1 MAKAKIKKLL
11 GVPTGFAV
19 RLSNQEVES
28 SKSTGDLL
36 AILSNLGNLSIPGLG
51 VILSVAV
58 KVWFWQMKRVNKK
71 HGNNGVTL
79 HYSPAITTVPWVSGP
94 NDF

>member
-1 MAKAKIKKLL
+1 MAKAKTKKLL
-11 GVPTGFAV
+11 GVPTGFVV

-28 SKSTGDLL
+28 SKSTEDLL

-79 HYSPAITTVPWVSGP
+79 HYNVGTSVPWVSGP